1 MTKQYTLY
9 GMAASLYTGKVRAYM
24 RRNHVPFREEKAG
37 SAHFN
42 SLVSKTFGRWII
54 PVIETPDGDYVQ
66 DGTDILDHFEDRGFS
81 QTSIYPDD
89 PKLRVIAHLFEL
101 FGGEGILRAAMHYR
115 WNFDETNLN
124 FLRMAFE
131 DVLPDGLSA
140 EEREPVFLHASGRMR
155 KAAVAFGVMPE
166 TYETIEATYSE
177 LLKLFD
183 AHLERWP
190 YLFGGAPTLGDYGLF
205 SPLYAHLARD
215 PKPLH
220 LMQTIAPRVFRWT
233 ERMNMPETFQDE
245 VVSKAGPGLY
255 AFDAVPQTLKALMA
269 FIAEDY
275 LPEITAHI
283 DFANDWLKGQDAPAM
298 KPAALGR
305 GIGMATFDWRGH
317 TISTAVM
324 PYRFYLLQRLTDAFD
339 ALDDADKGAIE
350 SLFEETGLTP
360 ILRLKAS
367 RRVIRENHLEGWA

>member
-37 SAHFN
+37 SARFN
-42 SLVSKTFGRWII
+42 SLVAETFGRWII

-66 DGTDILDHFEDRGFS
+66 DGTDILDHFESHGFS
-81 QTSIYPDD
+81 QTSIYPGD

-115 WNFDETNLN
+115 WNFDETNLD
-124 FLRMAFE
+124 FLRVAFE

-166 TYETIEATYSE
+166 TYETIESTYTE
-177 LLKLFD
+177 LLKLFN
-183 AHLERWP
+183 AHLESWP

-233 ERMNMPETFQDE
+233 ERMNMPESFQDE
-245 VVSKAGPGLY
+245 VVSKAGPDLY
-255 AFDAVPQTLKALMA
+255 AFDAVPETLKALMA

-283 DFANDWLKGQDAPAM
+283 DFANDWLKGQDAPSM
-298 KPAALGR
+298 RPAALGR

-317 TISTAVM
+317 SISTAVM

-339 ALDDADKGAIE
+339 ALDASDKAQIE
-350 SLFEETGLTP
+350 ALFEETGLTP
-360 ILRLKAS
+360 ILRLKTG